1 MVRMKCAHCGMI
13 GHAAATLDWDSA
25 MFDEEI
31 DLVEK
36 IEFEWYVSQQS
47 FSYRCVKYNHFY

>member
-1 MVRMKCAHCGMI
+1 MI

-36 IEFEWYVSQQS
+36 IEFE
-47 FSYRCVKYNHFY
+47 